1 MDNITISVAA
11 EELIRDWRI
20 TDASGGTTLIDDDM
34 ATMAADIFM
43 STLTVGQELEYVMG
57 IFNYSFGTYKVQ
69 IRDLADLGQA
79 MGINDDINLSPY
91 VYRLRNNFPNP
102 FNPETH
108 IHFELGGQ
116 EMVKLMIYDALG
128 RQVRTLVNGQT
139 FTSGF
144 HAVNWDGRDNNDQP
158 VPSGVYIYRI
168 KAGSFIADNKMLL
181 VK

>member
-1 MDNITISVAA
+1 MNSF
-11 EELIRDWRI
+11 DWSI
-20 TDASGGTTLIDDDM
+20 TDASGGITLIDDDM
-34 ATMAADIFM
+34 ATMAADNFM
-43 STLTVGQELEYVMG
+43 SALAEGQELEYVMG

-69 IRDLADLGQA
+69 IRDLADLGQT
-79 MGINDDINLSPY
+79 MGINDDINLNPY
-91 VYRLRNNFPNP
+91 VYRLLDNFPNP

-116 EMVKLMIYDALG
+116 EMVKLIIYDALG
-128 RQVRTLVNGQT
+128 RQVRTLVNGQSYT
-139 FTSGF
+139 PGF
-144 HAVNWDGRDNNDQP
+144 HAVNWDGRDNNGQS